1 MDSDLVFVYG
11 TLRRS
16 VRPDIHERFLGA
28 RAKLLGSG
36 TVQGRLWKVSWYP
49 ALTRSSSQ
57 EDRVIGELFQLG
69 DKARML
75 AELDDFE
82 VCDLTNPAKS
92 EYTRELLEVTL
103 EDGSKVQAWGYLYLG
118 STDDLERIESG
129 DFSV

>member
-1 MDSDLVFVYG
+1 M
-11 TLRRS
+11 
-16 VRPDIHERFLGA
+16 
-28 RAKLLGSG
+28 
-36 TVQGRLWKVSWYP
+36 
-49 ALTRSSSQ
+49 
-57 EDRVIGELFQLG
+57 IGELFQLG